1 MNSLFTTYYK
11 FHNYLRSIF
20 LLAGMLFLLSLI
32 GWLLAGPAGIAWFL
46 VVGVFVLLSGLHITP
61 GLILR
66 MYRAQVILPEDAP
79 QLYAIINRLAK
90 QAKLKNVPT
99 LCYLPGRLI
108 NAFTTGLHD
117 NVVIALSDGMLRQLN
132 TRELTAVLAHEI
144 SHIHRND
151 LLVMLLADIM
161 SRLTSIMAFTG
172 YVLILVYIPLF
183 LFTDAEAPWALLVVL
198 MLAPSLS
205 FLMQLALSRA
215 HEYGADLEA
224 ARLTNDPLG
233 LVAALE
239 KIERHQGNWLER
251 IFISSQRMREPALL
265 RTHPFMIDRVKRLK
279 NLASRQRSS
288 DHPLGSD
295 KKQNWGQF
303 ISHDDDPGL
312 RFPWIW
318 H

>member
-1 MNSLFTTYYK
+1 MNNLFATYYK

-46 VVGVFVLLSGLHITP
+46 VVGVLVLLSGLRITP

-66 MYRAQVILPEDAP
+66 MYQARVIRPGDAP

-90 QAKLKNVPT
+90 QAKLKSVPT

-108 NAFTTGLHD
+108 NAFTTGLHE

-151 LLVMLLADIM
+151 LFVMLLADIM

-172 YVLILVYIPLF
+172 YILIWIYIPLF
-183 LFTDAEAPWALLVVL
+183 IFTDAKAPWVLLIVL
-198 MLAPSLS
+198 TLAPSLS

-215 HEYGADLEA
+215 HEFGADLEA

-233 LVAALE
+233 LASALE
-239 KIERHQGNWLER
+239 KIERYQGNWVDR
-251 IFISSQRMREPALL
+251 VFVSSRHMREPAVL
-265 RTHPFMIDRVKRLK
+265 RTHPFMVDRINRLK
-279 NLASRQRSS
+279 ALASLEYSTGHPFDS
-288 DHPLGSD
+288 DE
-295 KKQNWGQF
+295 KQHRGQF
-303 ISHDDDPGL
+303 LSHDDAPGL
-312 RFPWIW
+312 RSPWIW